1 MTAPVKPKARADLA
15 TVVLDGEAVIY
26 DAENE
31 ELHHLNQTA
40 TLVLAMC
47 EGEATIGEIASEIS
61 QAFGVPEAEVEP
73 QVRTLLRQLRR
84 ARLLEPNANGTRKH
98 G

>member
-1 MTAPVKPKARADLA
+1 MSSRVKPKARADLA

-26 DAENE
+26 DAQNE

-47 EGEATIGEIASEIS
+47 EGDATIPQIAAEIS
-61 QAFGVPEAEVEP
+61 QAFGVPTDEVEP
-73 QVRTLLRQLRR
+73 QVRTLLRQLRK
-84 ARLLEPNANGTRKH
+84 ARLLEPSPNGTRKH

>member
-1 MTAPVKPKARADLA
+1 MSAPIKPKARADLA

-26 DAENE
+26 DSENE

-47 EGEATIGEIASEIS
+47 EGQATIREIAAEIS

-73 QVRTLLRQLRR
+73 QVRTLLRDLRK
-84 ARLLEPNANGTRKH
+84 AKLLEPSRNGMRKH